1 MRGPPPHRIHLPGA
15 AVPEFVSALGFW
27 HMLFPLPGIFFPSG
41 LHRAV
46 SGSLSLSLYVRQL
59 KGHLRELPRPRSHIA
74 PQNSPAFPG
83 LAALTACTTT

>member
-15 AVPEFVSALGFW
+15 AVPEFVSALGF
-27 HMLFPLPGIFFPSG
+27 MLFPLPGIFFPSG

-74 PQNSPAFPG
+74 LQNSPAFLG